1 MHGISVPSRGTG
13 SARKEITMKDKR
25 VALVTANKGI
35 GLQIAKDLAAQGF
48 IVLVGSRNLKQGET
62 ATKRR

>member
-1 MHGISVPSRGTG
+1 
-13 SARKEITMKDKR
+13 MKDKR